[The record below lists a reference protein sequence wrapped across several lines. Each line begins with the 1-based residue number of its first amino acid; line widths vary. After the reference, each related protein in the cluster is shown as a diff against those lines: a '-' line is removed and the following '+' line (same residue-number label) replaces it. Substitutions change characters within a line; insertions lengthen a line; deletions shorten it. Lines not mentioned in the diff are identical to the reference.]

1 MGFHVS
7 MQAEGETQ
15 VFLLWSTDDDITD
28 IGWEG
33 EGGEEVITTDV
44 NRTKPHCTVSVLTVQ
59 PVVMLLTF

>member
-1 MGFHVS
+1 M
-7 MQAEGETQ
+7 
-15 VFLLWSTDDDITD
+15 FLLWSTDDDITD